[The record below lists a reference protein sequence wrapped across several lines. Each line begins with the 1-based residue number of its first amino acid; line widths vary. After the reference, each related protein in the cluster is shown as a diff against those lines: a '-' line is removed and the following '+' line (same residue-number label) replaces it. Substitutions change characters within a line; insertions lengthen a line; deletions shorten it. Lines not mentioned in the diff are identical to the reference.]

1 MKTPTERRKSDVTE
15 WVGELFL
22 LGWVVDVVL
31 VLVVDVAMGLEVDLV
46 LGWVVD
52 VVLGRLVDVV
62 WGRVVDVVGS
72 STVILND
79 LMTLYPPTT
88 SPAT

>member
-1 MKTPTERRKSDVTE
+1 MKIPTERRKSDVTE

-31 VLVVDVAMGLEVDLV
+31 ALVVDVAMGLEVDLV
-46 LGWVVD
+46 LGW
-52 VVLGRLVDVV
+52 LVDVV
-62 WGRVVDVVGS
+62 WGWAVDVVGS
-72 STVILND
+72 CTVILND

>member
-1 MKTPTERRKSDVTE
+1 MKIPTEMRKCDVTD
-15 WVGELFL
+15 WVEELFL
-22 LGWVVDVVL
+22 LGWV
-31 VLVVDVAMGLEVDLV
+31 VDLV

-52 VVLGRLVDVV
+52 VVLGWLVDVVWGWVVDVV

-79 LMTLYPPTT
+79 LMTLYPLTM
-88 SPAT
+88 PAT